1 MVCLS
6 TRNLNPSRWMVTTS
20 QVALLILLLAK
31 KENSYRVRCQ
41 DYICDWLWLSSLDM
55 YIYIYIVDEYTGGSI
70 GWIGWIDWIHSFSRL
85 LRIFPGPFAGRSPC
99 TEKQP
104 GAPGLKQKCRIF
116 QMEKPHHGSLEK
128 TRDLTKGI
136 QAPAPDPSPPATLSL
151 SLSLFATNLDPK
163 LLST

>member
-55 YIYIYIVDEYTGGSI
+55 YLYIYIHSW
-70 GWIGWIDWIHSFSRL
+70 WIHGWIDRMDRMNRLNTQFFS
-85 LRIFPGPFAGRSPC
+85 ASPH
-99 TEKQP
+99 
-104 GAPGLKQKCRIF
+104 F
-116 QMEKPHHGSLEK
+116 SGSLCWPFTMHRKAAWSTGPEAKMSNLPNGK
-128 TRDLTKGI
+128 TTPWEFRKNKRSHKRNSGSSSRSI
-136 QAPAPDPSPPATLSL
+136 ASCN
-151 SLSLFATNLDPK
+151 SLSLF
-163 LLST
+163 LSSQPTWIQSF